1 MSMYLLGVRH
11 VLAPNIVYEFR
22 TRNNNHGQWSAL
34 PPLERGLRQ
43 HEAARG
49 FTPRGKSTSLRI
61 NASRIKQLAA
71 VIEEYYWA
79 IYSRHDRL
87 SFALGAFWN
96 SIFSSDPV
104 QGYLSLT
111 IVLEALLGTGNT
123 EITHQ
128 ISERV
133 ADAKGSNISCTRVF
147 GIENFPC
154 PVSAGSLNVLDTRL
168 SLG

>member
-104 QGYLSLT
+104 QAYLSLT

-133 ADAKGSNISCTRVF
+133 SLLIERETTKRVERNGF
-147 GIENFPC
+147 AVGGGGI
-154 PVSAGSLNVLDTRL
+154 A
-168 SLG
+168 